1 MGQSTP
7 STEIRQ
13 IELPSHFRKRF
24 FQTICQIICIRN
36 EKLKDKERQQSNAT
50 YHSWLQFRNCRHKK
64 PNPLAVGFG
73 INSTNHSSQDFLS
86 AIALNEQTC
95 PQKMLW
101 MGFSQILRLRW
112 VDQIPHFRTHIV
124 RRTDERC
131 TNFFVESFCRL
142 VGVSCVLPK
151 EFVCMLSNQLR
162 RHHWEV
168 HFALG
173 EYLAKQTDAR
183 WHHMTITMMIEDGT
197 YK

>member
-86 AIALNEQTC
+86 AIALMNRHAHKRCFGWDFRRSSVSDGLIRFHTSEHTSYVVPMRDAHISLLRAFVVLLEYPVSLRKSSC
-95 PQKMLW
+95 ACSAINSGVIIGK
-101 MGFSQILRLRW
+101 SILPW
-112 VDQIPHFRTHIV
+112 VSIWQNKP
-124 RRTDERC
+124 
-131 TNFFVESFCRL
+131 
-142 VGVSCVLPK
+142 
-151 EFVCMLSNQLR
+151 MQ
-162 RHHWEV
+162 
-168 HFALG
+168 
-173 EYLAKQTDAR
+173 
-183 WHHMTITMMIEDGT
+183 DGT
-197 YK
+197 T